1 MTEVDFPGK
10 QRAMNA
16 REPARNASVLL
27 GFRAE
32 NTRSFRDEFEL
43 SMLATRLADEDAVRY
58 VTWREDGRPVGAAGR
73 AKSRVGDHGK
83 SLRTA

>member
-1 MTEVDFPGK
+1 MTEASFLGK
-10 QRAMNA
+10 YRAMNA
-16 REPARNASVLL
+16 TEPARNASVLL

-58 VTWREDGRPVGAAGR
+58 VT
-73 AKSRVGDHGK
+73 
-83 SLRTA
+83 